1 MSDES
6 AAVLA
11 RFREYTVGPT
21 RFMNLLSCF
30 ELGLFDALRE
40 NPGLTAGEIGAATG
54 VSAHAVEQMLELMVK
69 EDFVSR
75 DGATGGYALA
85 GIGAVSDE
93 EFARIRPWMDMVKVV
108 CLRQLYYLTE
118 SVREGRVV
126 GLRELYGFDGTL
138 YAATA
143 ENEDLRVAWAGMMDQ
158 VTSGIDHWFFGNVEI
173 EDNTRVLDLAGNTG
187 LGAVLTHQLTGAAN
201 LQVTCFDF
209 PEKEGAAL
217 ANFRAHGLEEG
228 CSFLGGN
235 VFDGLPK
242 GFDLIMIKH
251 FLDMFDRENVLR
263 ILKEVHAA
271 LDAGGQVYVLVP
283 VYPEDPKDSYSI
295 DILPAYFLGCTMGE
309 GGPQRVSTY
318 KRWLEESGFK
328 VTKAMTQDIETMPPD
343 ALPLH
348 GILCATK
355 TG

>member
-1 MSDES
+1 MSYES
-6 AAVLA
+6 DAVLA

-30 ELGLFDALRE
+30 ELGFFDALRGS
-40 NPGLTAGEIGAATG
+40 PGLTASEIGAATG
-54 VSAHAVEQMLELMVK
+54 VTAHAVEQMLELMVK

-75 DGATGGYALA
+75 DEATGTYALA
-85 GIGAVSDE
+85 GIGAVTDE
-93 EFARIRPWMDMVKVV
+93 EFARVKPWMDMVKVV

-118 SVREGRVV
+118 SVREGKVV

-138 YAATA
+138 YEACA

-158 VTSGIDHWFFGNVEI
+158 VTSLIDHWFFDNVTI
-173 EDNTRVLDLAGNTG
+173 EDNARVLDLAGNTG
-187 LGAVLTHQLTGAAN
+187 LGAVLTHKLAGAAG
-201 LQVTCFDF
+201 LHVTCFDF
-209 PEKEGAAL
+209 PEKEAAAT
-217 ANFRAHGLEEG
+217 ANFRAHGLAER
-228 CSFLGGN
+228 CSFVGGN
-235 VFDGLPK
+235 VFDGLPT
-242 GFDLIMIKH
+242 GFDIVMIKH

-263 ILKEVHAA
+263 ILKEVHSA
-271 LDAGGQVYVLVP
+271 LDVGGQVYVLVP
-283 VYPEDPKDSYSI
+283 VYPENPKESYSI

-318 KRWLEESGFK
+318 KRWLEEAGFK
-328 VTKAMTQDIETMPPD
+328 VTKAMTQDIESMPPD

-355 TG
+355 MD